1 MTAPNIPSFTAV
13 GPNDRTPNRTII
25 PNTGKFSFP
34 QVSKGLEPGVH
45 GIASLSH
52 KGRTFRFRTNP
63 NSFNWTYTLNK
74 HIDQTYGGRV
84 IQLLSTK
91 IDDFVV
97 EADCGGG
104 RWRYANAIALFL
116 RDIMIEQRDGEPA
129 TFEYTTRGWKLNVFV
144 VSMPF
149 EDAITEVL
157 RTFSIQMKVQEDV
170 SGVMTKNSLRAELR
184 RLQNGLQFQRNE
196 YNDPQVDPNTGQ
208 LQRSI
213 NDVEQ
218 LANVTENSIGYGATS
233 FLTPRN
239 DLGIVNGMP
248 TPQAPTGG

>member
-1 MTAPNIPSFTAV
+1 MTAPTFNPVAPGNLTTPRTTIPTNKFT
-13 GPNDRTPNRTII
+13 
-25 PNTGKFSFP
+25 FP

-52 KGRTFRFRTNP
+52 RGRTFRFRTNP

-74 HIDQTYGGRV
+74 HVDQTYGGRV

-91 IDDFVV
+91 IDDFTV

-104 RWRYANAIALFL
+104 RWNYANKIANFL

-149 EDAITEVL
+149 EDSIDAVL
-157 RTFSIQMKVQEDV
+157 RTFTIQMKVQEDV
-170 SGVMTKNSLRAELR
+170 SGVASKNFLRAELR
-184 RLQNGLQFQRNE
+184 RLQNGLQFSRNE
-196 YNDPQVDPNTGQ
+196 YNDPQVDPNVGKVTRQ
-208 LQRSI
+208 I
-213 NDVEQ
+213 NQVTQ
-218 LANVTENSIGYGATS
+218 QANVAVNTIGYANNE
-233 FLTPRN
+233 FLSPRN
-239 DLGIVNGMP
+239 DLGINNGIP
-248 TPQAPTGG
+248 GPQAPTGG